1 MSDDS
6 ASYKVDLTNCD
17 REPIHIPG
25 SVQAHA
31 VMLVLAGDD
40 LVVSQATSNTA
51 GRLGIPCDQ
60 LVGRPVQE
68 AIGAEITAHLCRKI
82 IPQLVDGVPQYLPPV
97 TAPTSGQ
104 RFEAL
109 IHRYQDALIL
119 ELEAWDFAEST
130 VTQDPYGGLRN
141 TIGHLQGTRSVEDFC
156 QQAVGHVRRFIGFD
170 RVMVY
175 RFAEDDSGHVIAESR
190 REDLESYLG
199 LHYPAADI
207 PKQARELF
215 KRSQL
220 RLNPDIHYT
229 PVPLLPVARVDTGAP
244 LDMSYCVTRSM
255 SPIHA
260 EYLKNMGVD
269 ASMSISIVVDDRL
282 WGLFA
287 CHHYAPRYVSHSAR
301 MACEFLAHLLS
312 LQMAGKESASQS
324 EYTIRLSETHV
335 RLVEKMASAPDFLP
349 TLLEG
354 ELLGGIQCAGAA
366 VLFNGQVHTVGK
378 TPEPPQL
385 LELAAW
391 LARDVPGEVWS
402 TNALGRHFSPAQGQA
417 TVAAG
422 LIAARL
428 SRRRE
433 SYLLWFEPEE
443 TQTVNWAGDPHK
455 AVVASGP
462 NGDRLTPR
470 KSFALWQESVKGRAR
485 NWLACEVAAARTLR
499 HSVLE
504 IIVRHA
510 EELVALNAELERRNQ
525 ELDSFAYVASHD
537 LKEPLRG
544 INNYTQFLLEDYAE
558 KLDGEGRSQLETV
571 RRLSSRMTTLLDAL
585 LYYSRMGR
593 ASLVEEKVDL
603 NAVLADALDLL
614 HGRLQ
619 ETGAQIRVP
628 RPLPEITGDPVRISE
643 VFTNLISNALKY
655 NDKPE
660 RWAEIGWSE
669 PMESGGPII
678 FHVRDNGIGIS
689 EEHYEVVF
697 RIFKRLHLQAE
708 YSGGSGTGLAIVR
721 QIVERHGGRI
731 WIESRVGEGT
741 TFYFT
746 FSGALET
753 HLPPL

>member
-1 MSDDS
+1 MSDA
-6 ASYKVDLTNCD
+6 ASFKVDLTNCD

-40 LVVSQATSNTA
+40 LLVSQATSNTA
-51 GRLGIPCDQ
+51 ARLGIACEQ
-60 LVGRPVQE
+60 LLGQPVE
-68 AIGAEITAHLCRKI
+68 VVIGEEMAAHLRSKI
-82 IPQLVDGVPQYLPPV
+82 VPQLVEAVPQYLPPV
-97 TAPTSGQ
+97 IVGAGGQ

-109 IHRYQDALIL
+109 IHRYQGALIL

-130 VTQDPYGGLRN
+130 VTQDTYGGLRN
-141 TIGHLQGTRSVEDFC
+141 TIGHLQGTCSIEDFC
-156 QQAVGHVRRFIGFD
+156 QLAAEHVRRFIGFD

-175 RFAEDDSGHVIAESR
+175 RFAEDDSGHVVAESR

-220 RLNPDIHYT
+220 RLNPDVHYT
-229 PVPLLPVARVDTGAP
+229 PVPLLPTARADTGTP

-312 LQMAGKESASQS
+312 LQMGGKESAGQS
-324 EYTIRLSETHV
+324 DYTIRLAETHV
-335 RLVEKMASAPDFLP
+335 RLVEKMASAPDFLAA
-349 TLLEG
+349 LLDG
-354 ELLGGIQCAGAA
+354 ERLGGLQCAGAA
-366 VLFNGQVHTVGK
+366 VLFNGEVHRLGR
-378 TPEPPQL
+378 TPEPAQL
-385 LELAAW
+385 LELATW
-391 LARDVPGEVWS
+391 LAREVPEEVWS
-402 TNALGRHFSPAQGQA
+402 TNELGRHYPPATGQA
-417 TVAAG
+417 PVAAG

-470 KSFALWQESVKGRAR
+470 KSFALWKESVQGRSR
-485 NWLACEVAAARTLR
+485 TWLACEVAAARTLR

-510 EELVALNAELERRNQ
+510 EELVALNAELQRRNQ

-544 INNYTQFLLEDYAE
+544 IHNYTQFLLEDYAE
-558 KLDGEGRSQLETV
+558 KLEGDGKAQLETV
-571 RRLSSRMTTLLDAL
+571 RRLSSRMTSLLDAL

-593 ASLVEEKVDL
+593 ATLAEEKIKLD
-603 NAVLADALDLL
+603 AVLADSLELL

-628 RPLPEITGDPVRISE
+628 RPLPEITADPVRITE

-655 NDKPE
+655 NDQPE
-660 RWAEIGWSE
+660 KWVEIGWEEAVEAGE
-669 PMESGGPII
+669 PVA
-678 FHVRDNGIGIS
+678 FYVRDNGIGIA

-697 RIFKRLHLQAE
+697 RIFKRLHLQTE

-721 QIVERHGGRI
+721 QIVERHGGKI
-731 WIESRVGEGT
+731 WVESKVGEGSS
-741 TFYFT
+741 FRFT
-746 FSGALET
+746 LSGALEAD
-753 HLPPL
+753 LPAV